1 MIGGGVI
8 HRALLA
14 GVTVGRGALVWGL
27 LLACVTTA
35 ASAKQLARAQQFGLS
50 FGRTRGI
57 CRRHA

>member
-27 LLACVTTA
+27 LLAYVTTA
-35 ASAKQLARAQQFGLS
+35 ASAKQHVLVQPFG
-50 FGRTRGI
+50 
-57 CRRHA
+57 